1 MVSPGFSRSTV
12 SSSVFSSIMQWDKD
26 VSFLL
31 YRWYAANIPSRI
43 PLIALEI
50 SGHGVPWLILPILI
64 FVFKSKLSPV
74 AASLMLNFLALTL
87 LDLAVIGILKPV
99 FRRARPAYNSG
110 IGHVTIHLVDQF
122 SFPSGHATRA
132 GFLTSFVWH
141 TQAHH
146 AKGLH
151 PCLATNTFTVA
162 AILWGV
168 AICISRVMLGRHH
181 VLDVMVGFVLGVTY
195 VYAWEPFWIDA
206 QFAESLRDGLRS
218 PMFASAHVARAV
230 SRLQVFL

>member
-1 MVSPGFSRSTV
+1 MVSPGFSRPLGPSP
-12 SSSVFSSIMQWDKD
+12 VFSSIMQWDKD

-43 PLIALEI
+43 PLLALEV

-64 FVFKSKLSPV
+64 FVLKSNLSPK
-74 AASLMLNFLALTL
+74 AASLMLNFLALTI
-87 LDLAVIGILKPV
+87 LDLAVIGVLKPI

-110 IGHVTIHLVDQF
+110 IGHVTIHIVDQF

-146 AKGLH
+146 SNGLH
-151 PCLATNTFTVA
+151 PWLACPAFTVA

-168 AICISRVMLGRHH
+168 AICLSRVMLGRHH
-181 VLDVMVGFVLGVTY
+181 VLDVLFGFILGVTY
-195 VYAWEPFWIDA
+195 VYAWEPFWIDEK
-206 QFAESLRDGLRS
+206 FAEFLRDGLRS
-218 PMFASAHVARAV
+218 ALFVSAHVAKTV
-230 SRLQVFL
+230 SRLQVFT